1 MKMQINSALNTQN
14 SKLLKGDC
22 SFNSKLKTQHS
33 TLLIRASGLQK
44 SYFIKKGFFAT
55 SSHEVR
61 AVRNVDLEIK
71 EGEIL
76 GLVGE
81 SGSGKSTLARLLL
94 GLEPPTKGEV
104 WFQGRSLWGKAK
116 GSRISKEFRR
126 TSQMIF
132 QDPVSSL
139 NPKKTV
145 YETLREPLLIH
156 GLCDKSRL
164 EAEVVSLLK
173 EVGLGPAF
181 LDRYPHELSGG
192 QKQRIGIA
200 RALSTRP
207 SFIICDEPTSALD
220 VSIQAQI
227 INLILDLHERHCLTI
242 LFISHAIPIVKF
254 VSDKIAVMYRG
265 VIVEIFPSDA
275 TPLHPY
281 TRLLM
286 KAVPKVTI
294 PITKNSKLKTQNLD
308 RTLECQ
314 PSDFSDVQLG
324 SKLSHDACPFFERCR
339 VRKGECKSVSPVLRE
354 IGPGHFVACINPY
367 DA

>member
-1 MKMQINSALNTQN
+1 MAKMSIASKEARETANSTLTTQN
-14 SKLLKGDC
+14 SKLLIK
-22 SFNSKLKTQHS
+22 
-33 TLLIRASGLQK
+33 ASGLQK

-61 AVRNVDLEIK
+61 AVKNVDLEIK

-94 GLEPPTKGEV
+94 GLEAPTKGEV

-156 GLCDKSRL
+156 GLCDKSSL
-164 EAEVVSLLK
+164 KAEVISLLK

-227 INLILDLHERHCLTI
+227 INLILDLQERHRLTI
-242 LFISHAIPIVKF
+242 LFISHAIPLVKF
-254 VSDKIAVMYRG
+254 VSDKIAVMYQG
-265 VIVEIFPSDA
+265 VIVEIFPTDA
-275 TPLHPY
+275 TPVHPY

-286 KAVPKVTI
+286 KAVPKVG
-294 PITKNSKLKTQNLD
+294 ITTDGGRN
-308 RTLECQ
+308 ECL

-324 SKLSHDACPFFERCR
+324 SKLTDDACPFFERCR
-339 VRKGECKSVSPVLRE
+339 VRKGECKTVSPVLKE
-354 IGPGHFVACINPY
+354 IEPGHFVACINPY